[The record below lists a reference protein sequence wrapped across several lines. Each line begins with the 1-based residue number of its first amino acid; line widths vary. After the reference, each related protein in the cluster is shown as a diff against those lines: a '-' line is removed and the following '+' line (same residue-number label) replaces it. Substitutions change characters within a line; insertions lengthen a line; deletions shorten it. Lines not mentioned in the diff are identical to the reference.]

1 MVLGIAWGMAAAF
14 GRGWVDEILMRLADT
29 VMAIPQILFALVF
42 ISAFGAD
49 PVKLAVIIGVLL
61 TPTTARLVR
70 SSVLSELQEDYF
82 TAAVAF
88 GSTRRRLLF
97 AEVLPN
103 AKGPIVVQ
111 AAINAANAILLEASM
126 SFVGLGIAPPEA
138 TWGTLVQQGY
148 QKMYQSIGYVLFPA
162 LFIFVTIW
170 LLNVLADQFGG
181 DRKEGPM
188 TDLTPVLQVQDL
200 TVSYGDVMPVQG
212 ITFAVRPGERIGLVG
227 ESGSGKSLTA
237 LSIMRLNDGATLGG
251 SIRLRDRELLTLS
264 PREMT
269 RVRGGEI
276 AMVYQDPM
284 SSLNPVRTIGHQ
296 LVEAIR
302 LHDRVSAAAA
312 RARAVELLTEVGC
325 RCPRSVWASTRTSSP
340 AGCGSAS

>member
-1 MVLGIAWGMAAAF
+1 MADTVSLALRARAARRRLPVASGASLAVLAIIVLMSVLAPLVAPFDPAQQSADRFASPSPEHLFGTDELGRDLFSRVLHGGQLTIFIAAGATLVAMLLGIAWGMAAAF
-14 GRGWVDEILMRLADT
+14 TRGIADEILMRLADT

-49 PVKLAVIIGVLL
+49 PVKLAVIVGVLL

-70 SSVLSELQEDYF
+70 SAVISELQEDYF

-88 GSTRRRLLF
+88 GSKRSRLLF

-103 AKGPIVVQ
+103 ARGPIVVQ

-181 DRKEGPM
+181 DRK
-188 TDLTPVLQVQDL
+188 
-200 TVSYGDVMPVQG
+200 
-212 ITFAVRPGERIGLVG
+212 
-227 ESGSGKSLTA
+227 
-237 LSIMRLNDGATLGG
+237 GA
-251 SIRLRDRELLTLS
+251 RR
-264 PREMT
+264 
-269 RVRGGEI
+269 
-276 AMVYQDPM
+276 
-284 SSLNPVRTIGHQ
+284 
-296 LVEAIR
+296 
-302 LHDRVSAAAA
+302 
-312 RARAVELLTEVGC
+312 
-325 RCPRSVWASTRTSSP
+325 
-340 AGCGSAS
+340 

>member
-1 MVLGIAWGMAAAF
+1 MADTLTLALRSARPRRRLALASWIPLALLALIVLACVLAPVIAPYDPSAQSSDRFAGPSAAHFFGTDELGRDLFSRVLYGGQLTVFIAAGATLVAMVLGIAWGMAAAF
-14 GRGWVDEILMRLADT
+14 SRGILDEILMRLADT

-49 PVKLAVIIGVLL
+49 PVKLAVIIGILL

-88 GSTRRRLLF
+88 GSKRSRLLF

-103 AKGPIVVQ
+103 ARGPIVVQ

-181 DRKEGPM
+181 DRK
-188 TDLTPVLQVQDL
+188 
-200 TVSYGDVMPVQG
+200 
-212 ITFAVRPGERIGLVG
+212 
-227 ESGSGKSLTA
+227 GKG
-237 LSIMRLNDGATLGG
+237 R
-251 SIRLRDRELLTLS
+251 
-264 PREMT
+264 
-269 RVRGGEI
+269 
-276 AMVYQDPM
+276 
-284 SSLNPVRTIGHQ
+284 
-296 LVEAIR
+296 
-302 LHDRVSAAAA
+302 
-312 RARAVELLTEVGC
+312 
-325 RCPRSVWASTRTSSP
+325 
-340 AGCGSAS
+340 

>member
-1 MVLGIAWGMAAAF
+1 MADTLTLALRSARPRRRVAVAAWIPLGLLAVIVLACVLAPIMAPYDPSAQSPDRFAGPSAVHLFGTDELGRDLFSRVLYGGQLTIFIAGGATLVAMVLGIAWGMAAAF
-14 GRGWVDEILMRLADT
+14 ARGILDEILMRLADT

-49 PVKLAVIIGVLL
+49 PVKLAVIIGILL

-88 GSTRRRLLF
+88 GSKRSRLLF

-103 AKGPIVVQ
+103 ARGPIVVQ

-181 DRKEGPM
+181 DRK
-188 TDLTPVLQVQDL
+188 
-200 TVSYGDVMPVQG
+200 
-212 ITFAVRPGERIGLVG
+212 
-227 ESGSGKSLTA
+227 GKG
-237 LSIMRLNDGATLGG
+237 R
-251 SIRLRDRELLTLS
+251 
-264 PREMT
+264 
-269 RVRGGEI
+269 
-276 AMVYQDPM
+276 
-284 SSLNPVRTIGHQ
+284 
-296 LVEAIR
+296 
-302 LHDRVSAAAA
+302 
-312 RARAVELLTEVGC
+312 
-325 RCPRSVWASTRTSSP
+325 
-340 AGCGSAS
+340 

>member
-1 MVLGIAWGMAAAF
+1 MADTLTLALRSAHPRRRIAFASWIPVALLALIVLICVLAPLLAPYDPAAQSSDRFAGPSAAHLFGTDELGRDLFSRVLYGGQLTVFIAGGATLVAMVLGIAWGMAAAF
-14 GRGWVDEILMRLADT
+14 ARGWVDEILMRLADT

-181 DRKEGPM
+181 DRKG
-188 TDLTPVLQVQDL
+188 
-200 TVSYGDVMPVQG
+200 
-212 ITFAVRPGERIGLVG
+212 
-227 ESGSGKSLTA
+227 
-237 LSIMRLNDGATLGG
+237 
-251 SIRLRDRELLTLS
+251 
-264 PREMT
+264 
-269 RVRGGEI
+269 RG
-276 AMVYQDPM
+276 
-284 SSLNPVRTIGHQ
+284 R
-296 LVEAIR
+296 
-302 LHDRVSAAAA
+302 
-312 RARAVELLTEVGC
+312 
-325 RCPRSVWASTRTSSP
+325 
-340 AGCGSAS
+340 

>member
-1 MVLGIAWGMAAAF
+1 MADTLTLALRSARPRRRIAFASWIPLGILAVIVLACVLAPVIAPFDPSAQSPDRFAGPSAAHLFGTDELGRDLFSRVLYGGQLTIFIAGGATLVAMVLGIAWGMAAAF
-14 GRGWVDEILMRLADT
+14 ARGVWDEILMRLADT

-49 PVKLAVIIGVLL
+49 PVKLAVIIGILL

-88 GSTRRRLLF
+88 GSKRSRLLF

-103 AKGPIVVQ
+103 ARGPIVVQ

-181 DRKEGPM
+181 DRK
-188 TDLTPVLQVQDL
+188 
-200 TVSYGDVMPVQG
+200 
-212 ITFAVRPGERIGLVG
+212 
-227 ESGSGKSLTA
+227 GKG
-237 LSIMRLNDGATLGG
+237 R
-251 SIRLRDRELLTLS
+251 
-264 PREMT
+264 
-269 RVRGGEI
+269 
-276 AMVYQDPM
+276 
-284 SSLNPVRTIGHQ
+284 
-296 LVEAIR
+296 
-302 LHDRVSAAAA
+302 
-312 RARAVELLTEVGC
+312 
-325 RCPRSVWASTRTSSP
+325 
-340 AGCGSAS
+340 

>member
-1 MVLGIAWGMAAAF
+1 MADTLTLALRSARPRRRIALASWIPLALLALIVLICVLAPVVAPFDPSAQSPDRFAGPSAVHLFGTDELGRDLFSRVLYGGQLTVFIAGGATLVAMVLGIAWGMAAAF
-14 GRGWVDEILMRLADT
+14 ARGWIDEILMRLADT

-49 PVKLAVIIGVLL
+49 PVKLAVIIGILL

-97 AEVLPN
+97 SEVLPN

-181 DRKEGPM
+181 DRK
-188 TDLTPVLQVQDL
+188 
-200 TVSYGDVMPVQG
+200 
-212 ITFAVRPGERIGLVG
+212 
-227 ESGSGKSLTA
+227 GKG
-237 LSIMRLNDGATLGG
+237 R
-251 SIRLRDRELLTLS
+251 
-264 PREMT
+264 
-269 RVRGGEI
+269 
-276 AMVYQDPM
+276 
-284 SSLNPVRTIGHQ
+284 
-296 LVEAIR
+296 
-302 LHDRVSAAAA
+302 
-312 RARAVELLTEVGC
+312 
-325 RCPRSVWASTRTSSP
+325 
-340 AGCGSAS
+340 

>member
-1 MVLGIAWGMAAAF
+1 MQGAAVADTLTLALRSARPRRRVAVASWIPLGLLAIIVLACVLAPLLAPYDPAAQSSDRFAGPSAAHLFGTDELGRDLFSRVLYGGQLTVFIAGGATLVAMVLGIAWGMAAAF
-14 GRGWVDEILMRLADT
+14 ARGWVDEILMRLADT

-103 AKGPIVVQ
+103 AKGPIIVQ

-181 DRKEGPM
+181 DRKG
-188 TDLTPVLQVQDL
+188 
-200 TVSYGDVMPVQG
+200 
-212 ITFAVRPGERIGLVG
+212 
-227 ESGSGKSLTA
+227 
-237 LSIMRLNDGATLGG
+237 
-251 SIRLRDRELLTLS
+251 
-264 PREMT
+264 
-269 RVRGGEI
+269 RG
-276 AMVYQDPM
+276 
-284 SSLNPVRTIGHQ
+284 R
-296 LVEAIR
+296 
-302 LHDRVSAAAA
+302 
-312 RARAVELLTEVGC
+312 
-325 RCPRSVWASTRTSSP
+325 
-340 AGCGSAS
+340 

>member
-1 MVLGIAWGMAAAF
+1 MADTLTLALRSTRPRRRLALASWIPLALLAVIVLACVLAPVIAPYDPSAQSPDRFAGPSAVHLFGTDELGRDLFSRVLYGGQLTIFIAGGATLVAMVLGIAWGMAAAF
-14 GRGWVDEILMRLADT
+14 ARGIWDEILMRLADT

-49 PVKLAVIIGVLL
+49 PVKLAVIIGILL

-88 GSTRRRLLF
+88 GSKRSRLLF

-103 AKGPIVVQ
+103 ARGPIVVQ

-181 DRKEGPM
+181 DRK
-188 TDLTPVLQVQDL
+188 
-200 TVSYGDVMPVQG
+200 
-212 ITFAVRPGERIGLVG
+212 
-227 ESGSGKSLTA
+227 GKG
-237 LSIMRLNDGATLGG
+237 R
-251 SIRLRDRELLTLS
+251 
-264 PREMT
+264 
-269 RVRGGEI
+269 
-276 AMVYQDPM
+276 
-284 SSLNPVRTIGHQ
+284 
-296 LVEAIR
+296 
-302 LHDRVSAAAA
+302 
-312 RARAVELLTEVGC
+312 
-325 RCPRSVWASTRTSSP
+325 
-340 AGCGSAS
+340 

>member
-1 MVLGIAWGMAAAF
+1 MADTLTLALRSARPRRRLALASWIPLALLAVIVLACVLAPIIAPYDPSAQSPDRFAGPSAAHLFGTDELGRDLFSRVLYGGQLTIFIAGGATLVAMVLGIAWGMAAAF
-14 GRGWVDEILMRLADT
+14 ARGIWDEILMRLADT

-49 PVKLAVIIGVLL
+49 PVKLAVIIGILL

-88 GSTRRRLLF
+88 GSRRSRLLF

-103 AKGPIVVQ
+103 ARGPIVVQ

-181 DRKEGPM
+181 DRK
-188 TDLTPVLQVQDL
+188 
-200 TVSYGDVMPVQG
+200 
-212 ITFAVRPGERIGLVG
+212 
-227 ESGSGKSLTA
+227 GKG
-237 LSIMRLNDGATLGG
+237 R
-251 SIRLRDRELLTLS
+251 
-264 PREMT
+264 
-269 RVRGGEI
+269 
-276 AMVYQDPM
+276 
-284 SSLNPVRTIGHQ
+284 
-296 LVEAIR
+296 
-302 LHDRVSAAAA
+302 
-312 RARAVELLTEVGC
+312 
-325 RCPRSVWASTRTSSP
+325 
-340 AGCGSAS
+340 

>member
-1 MVLGIAWGMAAAF
+1 MADDTLSIALRSARPRPRRRITLASWIPLGLLAIIVLASVLAPLIAPYDPATQSSDRFATPSAAHLFGTDELGRDLFSRVLYGGQLTIFIAGGATLVAMVLGIAWGMAAAF
-14 GRGWVDEILMRLADT
+14 ARGIVDEILMRLADT

-88 GSTRRRLLF
+88 GSKRSRLLF
-97 AEVLPN
+97 SEVLPN
-103 AKGPIVVQ
+103 ARGPIVVQ

-162 LFIFVTIW
+162 LLIFVTIW

-181 DRKEGPM
+181 DRK
-188 TDLTPVLQVQDL
+188 
-200 TVSYGDVMPVQG
+200 
-212 ITFAVRPGERIGLVG
+212 
-227 ESGSGKSLTA
+227 GKG
-237 LSIMRLNDGATLGG
+237 R
-251 SIRLRDRELLTLS
+251 
-264 PREMT
+264 
-269 RVRGGEI
+269 
-276 AMVYQDPM
+276 
-284 SSLNPVRTIGHQ
+284 
-296 LVEAIR
+296 
-302 LHDRVSAAAA
+302 
-312 RARAVELLTEVGC
+312 
-325 RCPRSVWASTRTSSP
+325 
-340 AGCGSAS
+340 

>member
-1 MVLGIAWGMAAAF
+1 MQGAAVADTLTLALRSARPRRRVAVASWIPLGLLAIIVLACVLAPLLAPYDPAAQSSDRFAGPSAAHLFGTDELGRDLFSRVLYGGQLTVFIAGGATLVAMVLGIAWGMAAAF
-14 GRGWVDEILMRLADT
+14 ARGWVDEILMRLADT

-103 AKGPIVVQ
+103 AKGPIIVQ

-181 DRKEGPM
+181 DRK
-188 TDLTPVLQVQDL
+188 
-200 TVSYGDVMPVQG
+200 
-212 ITFAVRPGERIGLVG
+212 
-227 ESGSGKSLTA
+227 GKG
-237 LSIMRLNDGATLGG
+237 R
-251 SIRLRDRELLTLS
+251 
-264 PREMT
+264 
-269 RVRGGEI
+269 
-276 AMVYQDPM
+276 
-284 SSLNPVRTIGHQ
+284 
-296 LVEAIR
+296 
-302 LHDRVSAAAA
+302 
-312 RARAVELLTEVGC
+312 
-325 RCPRSVWASTRTSSP
+325 
-340 AGCGSAS
+340 

>member
-1 MVLGIAWGMAAAF
+1 MADTVSLALRARARRRRLPVASWISIGVLALIVLMSVLAPLVAPYDPAQQSPDRFATPSAAHLFGTDELGRDLFSRVLYGGQLTIFIAGGATLVAMVLGIAWGMAAAF
-14 GRGWVDEILMRLADT
+14 TRGIVDEILMRLADT

-49 PVKLAVIIGVLL
+49 PVKLAVIVGILL

-70 SSVLSELQEDYF
+70 SAVISELQEDYF

-88 GSTRRRLLF
+88 GSKRSRLLF
-97 AEVLPN
+97 SEVLPN
-103 AKGPIVVQ
+103 ARGPIVVQ

-181 DRKEGPM
+181 DRKG
-188 TDLTPVLQVQDL
+188 
-200 TVSYGDVMPVQG
+200 
-212 ITFAVRPGERIGLVG
+212 VRR
-227 ESGSGKSLTA
+227 
-237 LSIMRLNDGATLGG
+237 
-251 SIRLRDRELLTLS
+251 
-264 PREMT
+264 
-269 RVRGGEI
+269 
-276 AMVYQDPM
+276 
-284 SSLNPVRTIGHQ
+284 
-296 LVEAIR
+296 
-302 LHDRVSAAAA
+302 
-312 RARAVELLTEVGC
+312 
-325 RCPRSVWASTRTSSP
+325 
-340 AGCGSAS
+340 

>member
-1 MVLGIAWGMAAAF
+1 MADTVSLALRARAPRRRLPVASWISLGVLALIVVASVLAPLVAPYDPAQQSPDRFATPSIAHLFGTDELGRDLFSRVLYGGQLTIFIAGGATLVAMVLGIAWGMTAAF
-14 GRGWVDEILMRLADT
+14 TRGFVDELLMRLADT

-49 PVKLAVIIGVLL
+49 PVKLAVIVGILL

-70 SSVLSELQEDYF
+70 SAVISELQEDYF

-88 GSTRRRLLF
+88 GSKRSRLLF

-103 AKGPIVVQ
+103 ARGPIVVQ

-181 DRKEGPM
+181 DRK
-188 TDLTPVLQVQDL
+188 
-200 TVSYGDVMPVQG
+200 
-212 ITFAVRPGERIGLVG
+212 
-227 ESGSGKSLTA
+227 
-237 LSIMRLNDGATLGG
+237 GA
-251 SIRLRDRELLTLS
+251 R
-264 PREMT
+264 
-269 RVRGGEI
+269 
-276 AMVYQDPM
+276 
-284 SSLNPVRTIGHQ
+284 
-296 LVEAIR
+296 
-302 LHDRVSAAAA
+302 
-312 RARAVELLTEVGC
+312 
-325 RCPRSVWASTRTSSP
+325 
-340 AGCGSAS
+340 

>member
-1 MVLGIAWGMAAAF
+1 MADTLTLALRSARPRRRVAVASWIPLGLLTIIVLACVLAPLLAPYDPAAQSSDRFAGPSAAHLFGTDELGRDLFSRVLYGGQLTVFIAGGATLVAMVLGIAWGMAAAF

-88 GSTRRRLLF
+88 GSTSRRLLF

-181 DRKEGPM
+181 DRK
-188 TDLTPVLQVQDL
+188 
-200 TVSYGDVMPVQG
+200 
-212 ITFAVRPGERIGLVG
+212 
-227 ESGSGKSLTA
+227 GKG
-237 LSIMRLNDGATLGG
+237 R
-251 SIRLRDRELLTLS
+251 
-264 PREMT
+264 
-269 RVRGGEI
+269 
-276 AMVYQDPM
+276 
-284 SSLNPVRTIGHQ
+284 
-296 LVEAIR
+296 
-302 LHDRVSAAAA
+302 
-312 RARAVELLTEVGC
+312 
-325 RCPRSVWASTRTSSP
+325 
-340 AGCGSAS
+340 

>member
-1 MVLGIAWGMAAAF
+1 VADTLTLALRSTRPRRRLALASWIPLALLAVIVLACVLAPLIAPYDPSAQSPDRFAGPSVAHLFGTDELGRDLFSRVLYGGQLTIFIAGGATLVAMVLGIAWGMAAAF
-14 GRGWVDEILMRLADT
+14 ARGILDEILMRLADT

-49 PVKLAVIIGVLL
+49 PVKLAVIIGILL

-88 GSTRRRLLF
+88 GSKRSRLLF

-103 AKGPIVVQ
+103 ARGPIVVQ

-181 DRKEGPM
+181 DRK
-188 TDLTPVLQVQDL
+188 
-200 TVSYGDVMPVQG
+200 
-212 ITFAVRPGERIGLVG
+212 
-227 ESGSGKSLTA
+227 GKG
-237 LSIMRLNDGATLGG
+237 R
-251 SIRLRDRELLTLS
+251 
-264 PREMT
+264 
-269 RVRGGEI
+269 
-276 AMVYQDPM
+276 
-284 SSLNPVRTIGHQ
+284 
-296 LVEAIR
+296 
-302 LHDRVSAAAA
+302 
-312 RARAVELLTEVGC
+312 
-325 RCPRSVWASTRTSSP
+325 
-340 AGCGSAS
+340 

>member
-1 MVLGIAWGMAAAF
+1 VADTLTLALRSARPRRRLAVASWIPLALLGVIVLACVLAPVIAPYDPSAQSPERFAGPSAGHLFGTDELGRDLFSRVLYGGQLTIFIAGGATLVAMVLGIAWGMAAAF
-14 GRGWVDEILMRLADT
+14 ARGVWDEILMRLADT

-49 PVKLAVIIGVLL
+49 PVKLAVIIGILL

-88 GSTRRRLLF
+88 GSKRSRLLF

-103 AKGPIVVQ
+103 ARGPIVVQ

-181 DRKEGPM
+181 DRK
-188 TDLTPVLQVQDL
+188 
-200 TVSYGDVMPVQG
+200 
-212 ITFAVRPGERIGLVG
+212 
-227 ESGSGKSLTA
+227 GKG
-237 LSIMRLNDGATLGG
+237 R
-251 SIRLRDRELLTLS
+251 
-264 PREMT
+264 
-269 RVRGGEI
+269 
-276 AMVYQDPM
+276 
-284 SSLNPVRTIGHQ
+284 
-296 LVEAIR
+296 
-302 LHDRVSAAAA
+302 
-312 RARAVELLTEVGC
+312 
-325 RCPRSVWASTRTSSP
+325 
-340 AGCGSAS
+340 

>member
-1 MVLGIAWGMAAAF
+1 MADTLTLALRSARPRRRFALASWIPLALLAVIVLACVLAPVIAPFDPSAQSPDRFAGPSAVHLFGTDELGRDLFSRVLYGGQLTIFIAGGATLVAMVLGIAWGMAAAF
-14 GRGWVDEILMRLADT
+14 ARGILDEILMRLADT

-49 PVKLAVIIGVLL
+49 PVKLAVIIGILL

-88 GSTRRRLLF
+88 GSKRSRLLF

-103 AKGPIVVQ
+103 ARGPIVVQ

-181 DRKEGPM
+181 DRK
-188 TDLTPVLQVQDL
+188 
-200 TVSYGDVMPVQG
+200 
-212 ITFAVRPGERIGLVG
+212 
-227 ESGSGKSLTA
+227 GKG
-237 LSIMRLNDGATLGG
+237 R
-251 SIRLRDRELLTLS
+251 
-264 PREMT
+264 
-269 RVRGGEI
+269 
-276 AMVYQDPM
+276 
-284 SSLNPVRTIGHQ
+284 
-296 LVEAIR
+296 
-302 LHDRVSAAAA
+302 
-312 RARAVELLTEVGC
+312 
-325 RCPRSVWASTRTSSP
+325 
-340 AGCGSAS
+340 

>member
-1 MVLGIAWGMAAAF
+1 MADTLTLALRSARPRRRIAFASWIPVALLALIVLICVLAPLLAPYDPAAQSSDRFAGPSAAHLFGTDELGRDLFSRVLYGGQLTVFIAGGATLVAMVLGIAWGMAAAF
-14 GRGWVDEILMRLADT
+14 ARGWVDEILMRLADT

-138 TWGTLVQQGY
+138 TWGTLVQKGY

-181 DRKEGPM
+181 DRKG
-188 TDLTPVLQVQDL
+188 
-200 TVSYGDVMPVQG
+200 
-212 ITFAVRPGERIGLVG
+212 
-227 ESGSGKSLTA
+227 
-237 LSIMRLNDGATLGG
+237 
-251 SIRLRDRELLTLS
+251 
-264 PREMT
+264 
-269 RVRGGEI
+269 RG
-276 AMVYQDPM
+276 
-284 SSLNPVRTIGHQ
+284 R
-296 LVEAIR
+296 
-302 LHDRVSAAAA
+302 
-312 RARAVELLTEVGC
+312 
-325 RCPRSVWASTRTSSP
+325 
-340 AGCGSAS
+340 

>member
-1 MVLGIAWGMAAAF
+1 MADTLTLALRSARPRRRVAVASWIPLGLLAIIVLACVLAPLLAPYDPAAQSSDRFAGPSAAHLFGTDELGRDLFSRVLYGGQLTVFIAGGATLVAMVLGIAWGMAAAF
-14 GRGWVDEILMRLADT
+14 ARGWVDEILMRLADT

-103 AKGPIVVQ
+103 AKGPIIVQ

-181 DRKEGPM
+181 DRK
-188 TDLTPVLQVQDL
+188 
-200 TVSYGDVMPVQG
+200 
-212 ITFAVRPGERIGLVG
+212 
-227 ESGSGKSLTA
+227 GKG
-237 LSIMRLNDGATLGG
+237 R
-251 SIRLRDRELLTLS
+251 
-264 PREMT
+264 
-269 RVRGGEI
+269 
-276 AMVYQDPM
+276 
-284 SSLNPVRTIGHQ
+284 
-296 LVEAIR
+296 
-302 LHDRVSAAAA
+302 
-312 RARAVELLTEVGC
+312 
-325 RCPRSVWASTRTSSP
+325 
-340 AGCGSAS
+340 

>member
-1 MVLGIAWGMAAAF
+1 MADTLTLALRSARPRRRVALASWIPLGLLAVIVLACVLAPLIAPYDPSAQSPDRFAAPSVAHLFGTDELGRDLFSRVLYGGQLTIFIAGGATLVAMVLGIAWGMAAAF
-14 GRGWVDEILMRLADT
+14 ARGILDEILMRLADT

-49 PVKLAVIIGVLL
+49 PVKLAVIIGILL

-88 GSTRRRLLF
+88 GSRRSRLLF

-103 AKGPIVVQ
+103 ARGPIVVQ

-162 LFIFVTIW
+162 LFIFVSIW

-181 DRKEGPM
+181 DRK
-188 TDLTPVLQVQDL
+188 
-200 TVSYGDVMPVQG
+200 
-212 ITFAVRPGERIGLVG
+212 
-227 ESGSGKSLTA
+227 GKG
-237 LSIMRLNDGATLGG
+237 R
-251 SIRLRDRELLTLS
+251 
-264 PREMT
+264 
-269 RVRGGEI
+269 
-276 AMVYQDPM
+276 
-284 SSLNPVRTIGHQ
+284 
-296 LVEAIR
+296 
-302 LHDRVSAAAA
+302 
-312 RARAVELLTEVGC
+312 
-325 RCPRSVWASTRTSSP
+325 
-340 AGCGSAS
+340 

>member
-1 MVLGIAWGMAAAF
+1 MADTLTLALRSPRPRRRVAWGSRIPLALLAMIVLASALAPLLSPFDPSAQSPDRFASPSALHLFGTDELGRDLFSRVLHGGQLTIAIAGGATVVAMVLGIAWGMAAAF
-14 GRGWVDEILMRLADT
+14 GRGILDEILMRLADT

-70 SSVLSELQEDYF
+70 SAVLSELQEDYF

-88 GSTRRRLLF
+88 GSTRSRLLF
-97 AEVLPN
+97 SEVLPN
-103 AKGPIVVQ
+103 ARGPIVVQ

-181 DRKEGPM
+181 DRK
-188 TDLTPVLQVQDL
+188 
-200 TVSYGDVMPVQG
+200 
-212 ITFAVRPGERIGLVG
+212 
-227 ESGSGKSLTA
+227 GK
-237 LSIMRLNDGATLGG
+237 
-251 SIRLRDRELLTLS
+251 
-264 PREMT
+264 
-269 RVRGGEI
+269 
-276 AMVYQDPM
+276 
-284 SSLNPVRTIGHQ
+284 
-296 LVEAIR
+296 
-302 LHDRVSAAAA
+302 A
-312 RARAVELLTEVGC
+312 R
-325 RCPRSVWASTRTSSP
+325 
-340 AGCGSAS
+340 

>member
-1 MVLGIAWGMAAAF
+1 MADTVSLALRARAPRRRLPVASWISVSVLALIVLISVLAPLVAPYDPAQQSPDRFATPSLAHLFGTDELGRDLFSRVLYGGQLTIFIAGGATLVAMVLGIAWGMVAAF
-14 GRGWVDEILMRLADT
+14 TRGIVDEILMRLADT

-49 PVKLAVIIGVLL
+49 PVKLAIIVGILL

-70 SSVLSELQEDYF
+70 SAVISELQEDYF

-88 GSTRRRLLF
+88 GSKRSRLLF
-97 AEVLPN
+97 SEVLPN
-103 AKGPIVVQ
+103 ARGPIVVQ

-181 DRKEGPM
+181 DRKE
-188 TDLTPVLQVQDL
+188 
-200 TVSYGDVMPVQG
+200 
-212 ITFAVRPGERIGLVG
+212 
-227 ESGSGKSLTA
+227 
-237 LSIMRLNDGATLGG
+237 
-251 SIRLRDRELLTLS
+251 
-264 PREMT
+264 T
-269 RVRGGEI
+269 R
-276 AMVYQDPM
+276 
-284 SSLNPVRTIGHQ
+284 
-296 LVEAIR
+296 
-302 LHDRVSAAAA
+302 
-312 RARAVELLTEVGC
+312 
-325 RCPRSVWASTRTSSP
+325 
-340 AGCGSAS
+340 

>member
-1 MVLGIAWGMAAAF
+1 VADTLTLALRSTRPRRRLALASWIPLALLAVIVLACVLAPLIAPYDPSAQSPDRFAGPSAAHLFGTDELGRDLFSRVLYGGQLTIFIAGGATLVAMVLGIAWGMAAAF
-14 GRGWVDEILMRLADT
+14 ARGILDEILMRLADT

-49 PVKLAVIIGVLL
+49 PVKLAVIIGILL

-88 GSTRRRLLF
+88 GSKRSRLLF

-103 AKGPIVVQ
+103 ARGPIVVQ

-181 DRKEGPM
+181 DRK
-188 TDLTPVLQVQDL
+188 
-200 TVSYGDVMPVQG
+200 
-212 ITFAVRPGERIGLVG
+212 
-227 ESGSGKSLTA
+227 GKG
-237 LSIMRLNDGATLGG
+237 R
-251 SIRLRDRELLTLS
+251 
-264 PREMT
+264 
-269 RVRGGEI
+269 
-276 AMVYQDPM
+276 
-284 SSLNPVRTIGHQ
+284 
-296 LVEAIR
+296 
-302 LHDRVSAAAA
+302 
-312 RARAVELLTEVGC
+312 
-325 RCPRSVWASTRTSSP
+325 
-340 AGCGSAS
+340 

>member
-1 MVLGIAWGMAAAF
+1 VADTLTLALRSTRPKRRLAVASWIPLGLLALIVLACVLAPVLAPYDPSAQSPDRFAGPSAVHLFGTDELGRDLFSRVLYGGQLTVFIAGGATLVAMVLGIAWGMAAAF
-14 GRGWVDEILMRLADT
+14 ARGWIDEILMRLADT

-49 PVKLAVIIGVLL
+49 PVKLAVIIGILL

-88 GSTRRRLLF
+88 GSKRSRLLF

-181 DRKEGPM
+181 DRK
-188 TDLTPVLQVQDL
+188 
-200 TVSYGDVMPVQG
+200 
-212 ITFAVRPGERIGLVG
+212 
-227 ESGSGKSLTA
+227 GKG
-237 LSIMRLNDGATLGG
+237 R
-251 SIRLRDRELLTLS
+251 
-264 PREMT
+264 
-269 RVRGGEI
+269 
-276 AMVYQDPM
+276 
-284 SSLNPVRTIGHQ
+284 
-296 LVEAIR
+296 
-302 LHDRVSAAAA
+302 
-312 RARAVELLTEVGC
+312 
-325 RCPRSVWASTRTSSP
+325 
-340 AGCGSAS
+340 

>member
-1 MVLGIAWGMAAAF
+1 MADTLTLALRSARPRRRVAVASWIPLGLLAIIVLACVLAPLLAPYDPAAQSSDRFAGPSAAHLFGTDELGRDLFSRVLYGGQLTVFIAGGATLVAMVLGIAWGMAAAF

-42 ISAFGAD
+42 IFAFGAD

-181 DRKEGPM
+181 DRKG
-188 TDLTPVLQVQDL
+188 
-200 TVSYGDVMPVQG
+200 
-212 ITFAVRPGERIGLVG
+212 
-227 ESGSGKSLTA
+227 
-237 LSIMRLNDGATLGG
+237 
-251 SIRLRDRELLTLS
+251 
-264 PREMT
+264 
-269 RVRGGEI
+269 RG
-276 AMVYQDPM
+276 
-284 SSLNPVRTIGHQ
+284 R
-296 LVEAIR
+296 
-302 LHDRVSAAAA
+302 
-312 RARAVELLTEVGC
+312 
-325 RCPRSVWASTRTSSP
+325 
-340 AGCGSAS
+340 

>member
-1 MVLGIAWGMAAAF
+1 MADTLTLALRSARPRRRLALASWIPLALLAVIVLACVLAPLLAPYDPSAQSPDRFAGPSAVHLFGTDELGRDLFSRVLYGGQLTIFIAGGATLVAMVLGIAWGMAAAF
-14 GRGWVDEILMRLADT
+14 ARGILDEILMRLADT

-49 PVKLAVIIGVLL
+49 PVKLAVIIGILL

-88 GSTRRRLLF
+88 GSKRSRLLF

-103 AKGPIVVQ
+103 ARGPIVVQ

-181 DRKEGPM
+181 DRK
-188 TDLTPVLQVQDL
+188 
-200 TVSYGDVMPVQG
+200 
-212 ITFAVRPGERIGLVG
+212 
-227 ESGSGKSLTA
+227 GKG
-237 LSIMRLNDGATLGG
+237 R
-251 SIRLRDRELLTLS
+251 
-264 PREMT
+264 
-269 RVRGGEI
+269 
-276 AMVYQDPM
+276 
-284 SSLNPVRTIGHQ
+284 
-296 LVEAIR
+296 
-302 LHDRVSAAAA
+302 
-312 RARAVELLTEVGC
+312 
-325 RCPRSVWASTRTSSP
+325 
-340 AGCGSAS
+340 

>member
-1 MVLGIAWGMAAAF
+1 MADTLTLALRSARPRRRIALASWIPLALLALIVLICVLAPVVAPLDPSAQSPDRFAGPSAVHLFGTDELGRDLFSRVLYGGQLTVFIAGGATLVAMVLGIAWGMAAAF
-14 GRGWVDEILMRLADT
+14 AHGWIDEILMRLADT

-49 PVKLAVIIGVLL
+49 PVKLAVIIGILL

-97 AEVLPN
+97 SEVLPN

-181 DRKEGPM
+181 DRK
-188 TDLTPVLQVQDL
+188 
-200 TVSYGDVMPVQG
+200 
-212 ITFAVRPGERIGLVG
+212 
-227 ESGSGKSLTA
+227 GKG
-237 LSIMRLNDGATLGG
+237 R
-251 SIRLRDRELLTLS
+251 
-264 PREMT
+264 
-269 RVRGGEI
+269 
-276 AMVYQDPM
+276 
-284 SSLNPVRTIGHQ
+284 
-296 LVEAIR
+296 
-302 LHDRVSAAAA
+302 
-312 RARAVELLTEVGC
+312 
-325 RCPRSVWASTRTSSP
+325 
-340 AGCGSAS
+340 

>member
-1 MVLGIAWGMAAAF
+1 MADTLTLALRSARPRRRFAVASWIPLGLLAIIVLACVLAPLLAPYDPAAQSSDRFAGPSAAHLFGTDELGRDLLSRVLYGGQLTVFIAGGATLVAMVLGIAWGMAAAF
-14 GRGWVDEILMRLADT
+14 ARGWVDEILMRLADT

-181 DRKEGPM
+181 DRKG
-188 TDLTPVLQVQDL
+188 
-200 TVSYGDVMPVQG
+200 
-212 ITFAVRPGERIGLVG
+212 
-227 ESGSGKSLTA
+227 
-237 LSIMRLNDGATLGG
+237 
-251 SIRLRDRELLTLS
+251 
-264 PREMT
+264 
-269 RVRGGEI
+269 RG
-276 AMVYQDPM
+276 
-284 SSLNPVRTIGHQ
+284 R
-296 LVEAIR
+296 
-302 LHDRVSAAAA
+302 
-312 RARAVELLTEVGC
+312 
-325 RCPRSVWASTRTSSP
+325 
-340 AGCGSAS
+340 